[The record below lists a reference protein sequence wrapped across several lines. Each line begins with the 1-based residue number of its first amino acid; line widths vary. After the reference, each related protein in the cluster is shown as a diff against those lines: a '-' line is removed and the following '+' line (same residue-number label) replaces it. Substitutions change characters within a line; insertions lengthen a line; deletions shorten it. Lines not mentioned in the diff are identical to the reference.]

1 MITAEQTIA
10 YAKATNDPLP
20 EHLSGELAPPVF
32 AIVPVWEVV
41 VEAVMGAAP
50 LDALALILH
59 GEHDLRVHR
68 PITPGMDLRSTA
80 AVTGV
85 RPKASGTSV
94 VVRTTTHDGD
104 DLVNEQVITAFIR
117 RWTGVASGDPA
128 PSHDFDEAL
137 RIGPGT
143 SVGARLDADQT
154 YRYSEAAG
162 DPMPIHL
169 DDGIARRAGLPGIIA
184 HGLCTMAFASWAAIT
199 AVGGGDPRT
208 LRRLAVRF
216 SRPVLPGQ
224 AITHTFWPVSPGVAQ
239 FETVA
244 DSGAVVLRNG
254 RAEFGDPLQ

>member
-1 MITAEQTIA
+1 MITPEQTIA
-10 YAKATNDPLP
+10 YAKATNDPIP

-50 LDALALILH
+50 LEALALILH
-59 GEHDLRVHR
+59 GEQDIRIHR
-68 PITPGMDLRSTA
+68 PITPGMELRSA
-80 AVTGV
+80 ATVIGV

-94 VVRTTTHDGD
+94 VVRTATHAGN

-117 RWTGVASGDPA
+117 EWTGVAYGDSA
-128 PSHDFDEAL
+128 PPHDFDEAL

-143 SVGARLDADQT
+143 SVTARLDPDQT
-154 YRYSEAAG
+154 FRYSEASG

-224 AITHTFWPVSPGVAQ
+224 EITHSFWPVTPGIAQ
-239 FETVA
+239 FETVS
-244 DSGAVVLRNG
+244 DSGDVVLRNG
-254 RAEFGDPLQ
+254 LAEFGEPLR

>member
-1 MITAEQTIA
+1 MITSDQTIA
-10 YAKATNDPLP
+10 YARATNDPIP

-50 LDALALILH
+50 IEALALILH
-59 GEHDLRVHR
+59 GEQDIRIHR
-68 PITPGMDLRSTA
+68 PITPGMDLRSSA
-80 AVTGV
+80 AVVGV

-94 VVRTTTHDGD
+94 VVRTATHAGD

-117 RWTGVASGDPA
+117 GWTGMAFGDPA
-128 PSHDFDEAL
+128 PVHDFDEAL
-137 RIGPGT
+137 RSRPAT
-143 SVGARLDADQT
+143 TVTARIDPDQT
-154 YRYSEAAG
+154 FRYAEAAG

-184 HGLCTMAFASWAAIT
+184 HGLCTMAFTSWAAIM

-216 SRPVLPGQ
+216 SQPVLPGQ
-224 AITHTFWPVSPGVAQ
+224 EITHSFWPVAPGVVQ
-239 FETVA
+239 FETVS
-244 DSGAVVLRNG
+244 DSGAVVIRNG
-254 RAEFGDPLQ
+254 LAEFGRL